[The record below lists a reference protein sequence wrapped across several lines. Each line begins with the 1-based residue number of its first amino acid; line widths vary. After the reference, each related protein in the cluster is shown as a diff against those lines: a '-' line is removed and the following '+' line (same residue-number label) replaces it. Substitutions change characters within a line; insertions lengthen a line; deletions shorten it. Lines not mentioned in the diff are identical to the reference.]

1 MALEKIALVK
11 SLCGS
16 EQKCDVN
23 YESPQQRQALVV
35 SLLEEA
41 VTLLDEIEDVGLEA
55 YELEVSKLAERLAN
69 AVDKEEP

>member
-1 MALEKIALVK
+1 M
-11 SLCGS
+11 
-16 EQKCDVN
+16 
-23 YESPQQRQALVV
+23 SPQQRQALVV

>member
-1 MALEKIALVK
+1 V
-11 SLCGS
+11 
-16 EQKCDVN
+16 
-23 YESPQQRQALVV
+23 SPQQRQALVV

-69 AVDKEEP
+69 AVDKEEPDEGETTR